1 MSSAVSTPPRRNNN
15 SLPCAVGALV
25 GSAPAVGA
33 EFGTL
38 VGGTTVAAV
47 AATVVAEGVAVGRAL
62 VGMFAG
68 TLVGADVRAA
78 RETLVGAGGAV
89 TCSVAGAS
97 GDGSS
102 VFGEAGAGAAH
113 AASSPADMRA
123 HANRRMIIFTEFL
136 SFTTLQVLAI
146 SSV

>member
-1 MSSAVSTPPRRNNN
+1 
-15 SLPCAVGALV
+15 VGALV
-25 GSAPAVGA
+25 GFAPAVGA

-38 VGGTTVAAV
+38 VGGTTVTAAV
-47 AATVVAEGVAVGRAL
+47 AEGTSVGGAL

>member
-1 MSSAVSTPPRRNNN
+1 
-15 SLPCAVGALV
+15 VGALV

-38 VGGTTVAAV
+38 VGGTTVTAAV
-47 AATVVAEGVAVGRAL
+47 AEGTSVGGAL